1 MSDIRTILATDC
13 GSTTTKA
20 ILIEKQGDEY
30 RLVVRGEAPTTVEA
44 PFDDVTVGVIN
55 AVREVEELTGRRIL
69 RDGGTSNIEHRTS
82 NVEPGTENAQTPS
95 SLEGGGQEEG
105 EDTARG
111 SHPSPQ
117 PSPLRGEGVVGIQIP
132 STDSVGVD
140 MYLSTSS
147 AGGGLQ
153 MTVAGVVKTMSAES
167 AERAALGAGAIII
180 DVIAVDDGRKEYE
193 KVQRI
198 RELRPDMILVS
209 GGTDGGTVTHLVE
222 IGEMLVSADPK
233 PRLGIGATL
242 PVIYAGNKEAAEAV
256 RQVVGDK
263 VDLKVVDNLRPDID
277 RENLHPA
284 REAIHELFLQHVM
297 QQAPGYSK
305 LMTWTSAGIMSTPNA
320 VGKIIQTI
328 ADKEDIN
335 VLAVD
340 IGGATTDVFSVFGG
354 DFTRTVSAN
363 LGMSY
368 SICNVLAEAGI
379 QNIRRWVPFEIDEW
393 QLRNQLRNKMIRPT
407 TIPQTLRDLYVEQAV
422 AREALRL
429 AFIHHKSLARELKGV
444 QQTRTISDALSQETS
459 GKTLVNL
466 MDLDMIVGSGGV
478 LSHAP
483 RREQAALMMLDAYQ
497 PEAVTML
504 AVDSIFMM
512 PQLGILSEVMP
523 EAALQVFDRDCL
535 VKLGAAICP
544 VGTGKE
550 GQTACTVAVQGSEF
564 RVQGSGPDGER
575 RTVNAERAVYEIPFG
590 SVKVI
595 PLGVGEKAVVEITPA
610 RGFDVGAGKGKPVAK
625 EVEGGVVG
633 LIVDARG
640 RPLNLPSDDDARI
653 RKLREW
659 FTAFGLDTAG

>member
-1 MSDIRTILATDC
+1 MSEVRTILATDC

-20 ILIEKQGDEY
+20 ILIQKQGDEY

-44 PFDDVTVGVIN
+44 PFDDVTVGVVN
-55 AVREVEELTGRRIL
+55 ATREVEELANRKIL
-69 RDGGTSNIEHRTS
+69 HDGKIMI
-82 NVEPGTENAQTPS
+82 A
-95 SLEGGGQEEG
+95 EGDE
-105 EDTARG
+105 
-111 SHPSPQ
+111 
-117 PSPLRGEGVVGIQIP
+117 
-132 STDSVGVD
+132 GVD

-198 RELRPDMILVS
+198 RELRPDMILMS

-222 IGEMLVSADPK
+222 IGEMLVSADPR
-233 PRLGIGATL
+233 PRLGIGVKL
-242 PVIYAGNKEAAEAV
+242 PVIYAGNKEAFEAV
-256 RQVVGDK
+256 DHVLQEK
-263 VDLKVVDNLRPDID
+263 VDLKVVDNLRPTLD
-277 RENLHPA
+277 RENLYPA

-297 QQAPGYSK
+297 QQAPGYGK
-305 LMTWTSAGIMSTPNA
+305 LMIWTSTGIMSTPNA

-328 ADKEDIN
+328 ADLQNIN

-340 IGGATTDVFSVFGG
+340 IGGATTDVFSVFSNT
-354 DFTRTVSAN
+354 FTRTVSAN

-379 QNIRRWVPFEIDEW
+379 QNIRRWIPFEVDEW
-393 QLRNQLRNKMIRPT
+393 SLRNQLRNKMVRPT

-422 AREALRL
+422 SREALRL

-444 QQTRTISDALSQETS
+444 QQTRTIGDALSQAST
-459 GKTLVNL
+459 GKTLVQM

-483 RREQAALMMLDAYQ
+483 KRAQSALMMLDAYQ
-497 PEAVTML
+497 PEGVTML

-512 PQLGILSEVMP
+512 PQLGILSEVLP
-523 EAALQVFDRDCL
+523 DAALQVFKRDCL
-535 VKLGAAICP
+535 IKLGSAIAP
-544 VGTGKE
+544 VGTAKD
-550 GQTACTVAVQGSEF
+550 GQPCCSVTVQRSTFSVQGSS
-564 RVQGSGPDGER
+564 SGGG
-575 RTVNAERAVYEIPFG
+575 AEVFEVPFG
-590 SVKVI
+590 AIKVV
-595 PLGVGEKAVVEITPA
+595 PLGVGEKASATITPA
-610 RGFDVGAGKGKPVAK
+610 KGFDVGAGKGKPHTC

-633 LIVDARG
+633 LVIDGRG
-640 RPLNLPSDDDARI
+640 RPLQLPSDDAQRI
-653 RKLREW
+653 AKLREW
-659 FTAFGLDTAG
+659 FEAFGLEVPRD